1 MLESYHYQTKVMF
14 LRRGACRGRSKDFNK
29 GRSRC
34 FDFFWGGISK
44 TARGASPMLPPLRR
58 NITYA

>member
-1 MLESYHYQTKVMF
+1 MLESYHDIRRKYIMF

-34 FDFFWGGISK
+34 FDFSEAGFGLGGVK
-44 TARGASPMLPPLRR
+44 TLE
-58 NITYA
+58 IC